1 MAIKEIPLDR
11 LPSVDELNVGGA
23 MPSNGN
29 SALYATGGWRTQ
41 RPAFDP
47 SLCTNCL
54 ICWISCPDSS
64 IMLDEGKVIGI
75 DEMHCKGCGICA
87 KECPTKEPK
96 ALVMLQGGF
105 YQGNEMFDRRK

>member
-1 MAIKEIPLDR
+1 MAIKEVRTDK
-11 LPSVDELNVGGA
+11 LPAVDELNIGA
-23 MPSNGN
+23 VLPSTGS
-29 SALYATGGWRTQ
+29 SAKYETGGWRTQ

-47 SLCTNCL
+47 GTCTHCL

-64 IMLDEGKVIGI
+64 IIVKAGKVQGI
-75 DEMHCKGCGICA
+75 DVAHCKGCGICA

-96 ALVMLQGGF
+96 ALIMLQGGF